1 MSCESHDGAQILLS
15 CVFYLF
21 RCFTLINMA
30 TSSSSQLSKMV
41 KRQYMELPQGDKV
54 QVMYI
59 WIDGTGEGL
68 RCKTRT
74 LDYEPKSIEGKA
86 MHAYKAVL
94 YNTNELMVR
103 LINLNLRLLNAEL

>member
-1 MSCESHDGAQILLS
+1 
-15 CVFYLF
+15 
-21 RCFTLINMA
+21 MA

-74 LDYEPKSIEGKA
+74 LDYEPKSIEGTVSISSKPP
-86 MHAYKAVL
+86 
-94 YNTNELMVR
+94 
-103 LINLNLRLLNAEL
+103 